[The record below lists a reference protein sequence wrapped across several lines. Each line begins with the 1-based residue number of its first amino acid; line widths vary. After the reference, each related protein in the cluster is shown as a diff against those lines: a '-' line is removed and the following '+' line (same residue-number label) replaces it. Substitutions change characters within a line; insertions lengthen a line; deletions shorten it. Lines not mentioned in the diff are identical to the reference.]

1 MGILMQHAPRKIVD
15 PRDDQYTDPD
25 PCRLDM
31 SLDRQIALNAQ
42 IVEHD
47 YFTSERHP
55 HVKDVILRLD
65 LAY

>member
-1 MGILMQHAPRKIVD
+1 MGTLMQHAPRKIVD

-31 SLDRQIALNAQ
+31 SVDRQIELNAQ
-42 IVEHD
+42 IVEHN

-55 HVKDVILRLD
+55 HIKAVILRRD

>member
-1 MGILMQHAPRKIVD
+1 MQHAPRKIVD